1 MLENFGSI
9 NWATV
14 VVSLVAIFVL
24 LIFKITNAFLL
35 SSRVH
40 LPVKVYSR
48 NQRKWMK
55 KKYSWPI
62 PIPAALVVIVA
73 ATVIAYFG
81 NFEEQF
87 NVAPVGN
94 IPNG

>member
-1 MLENFGSI
+1 
-9 NWATV
+9 
-14 VVSLVAIFVL
+14 
-24 LIFKITNAFLL
+24 
-35 SSRVH
+35 
-40 LPVKVYSR
+40 
-48 NQRKWMK
+48 MK

-94 IPNG
+94 IPNGWVVVEISVYNIAFFLQLSRIQTLSIAKRSH